1 MVLPGERPPNRLA
14 AALIGGIVRS
24 FLGGTETARGA
35 GAVHCTLQYAS
46 VADKTKNS
54 KKEKTSGK
62 RFIPSSSPLFH
73 P

>member
-14 AALIGGIVRS
+14 AALIGGMVRS
-24 FLGGTETARGA
+24 FLGGAETARGT

-46 VADKTKNS
+46 VADKARNS
-54 KKEKTSGK
+54 KKEKIRGN
-62 RFIPSSSPLFH
+62 RFIPSISPLFH